1 MARSKALSEAGST
14 NQQVL
19 TEQAANASQMLGGAQ
34 RPPLHPQCFAVRDF
48 SGLGPARVTRARDLS
63 ALAPV
68 EATFVAPKAF
78 FNASGLG
85 PSSSA
90 PVAAAPPMAFFNAAG
105 LKPTEGEVLR
115 GNSNASAEARAK
127 VAAETAFAA
136 KEAEQRQRIMKILKA
151 QDADIARA
159 QQRAQERKAEL
170 DAEKQKWGD
179 NYPLHQEIEMAHQSF
194 LHAVDHLTDNV
205 PQQQVETFIE
215 WFKESVKTRSKS
227 SNNSEVNACVQM
239 VREIKQS
246 LTKLSADCTLVQEE
260 ARALHAPQN
269 SESFIFRSE
278 CLVAQHQEFYKR
290 FADLEKEM
298 KSVRAA
304 ITAAKPIA
312 RNALNPTTLSSV
324 VPKMELESM
333 TKEELVEALA
343 IRGMV
348 TKGMNR
354 ANLQEALETAL
365 SLDAM
370 AGHSLDV
377 KKKAVKRSVLT
388 LPSTL
393 FAAEGSSHDKHDI
406 RDVLRE
412 RGSHEMSSSGPKVVR
427 ERSTKGDFE

>member
-34 RPPLHPQCFAVRDF
+34 RPPLHPPCFAVRDF
-48 SGLGPARVTRARDLS
+48 SGLGPTRAR
-63 ALAPV
+63 APV

-85 PSSSA
+85 SFSSA

-105 LKPTEGEVLR
+105 LKPSEGEVLR
-115 GNSNASAEARAK
+115 GNSNASAEARAN
-127 VAAETAFAA
+127 VAAETALAA
-136 KEAEQRQRIMKILKA
+136 KKEEQRQRIMKILKA

-170 DAEKQKWGD
+170 DAEKQIWGD

-246 LTKLSADCTLVQEE
+246 FTKLSADCTLAQQE

-269 SESFIFRSE
+269 SESFIFRYE
-278 CLVAQHQEFYKR
+278 YLVAQHQEFYKR

-298 KSVRAA
+298 KSLRAA

-343 IRGMV
+343 VRRV
-348 TKGMNR
+348 KTTGMNR

-365 SLDAM
+365 ALDAI
-370 AGHSLDV
+370 AGHSLDA

-412 RGSHEMSSSGPKVVR
+412 RGSQEVIRERGTKVVR